1 MSPMNETSITKAV
14 QRLFA
19 KQRLACLATS
29 KSKKPHTSLVA
40 FAATD
45 DLKTI
50 LFATTRSSKKYAYL
64 RANDRVSMLIDDRT
78 NRITDFKKGIAVTVI
93 GRAKELGAHRKNN
106 YLKLYV
112 KQHPYLEEFVESEHS
127 SLFGVEVETYRVVT
141 RFQQVDELRMK
152 RGAPE

>member
-1 MSPMNETSITKAV
+1 MNPKNETSITKTV

-40 FAATD
+40 FAATE

-50 LFATTRSSKKYAYL
+50 LFATTKSSKKYAYL
-64 RANDRVSMLIDDRT
+64 KANHRVSMLIDDRT
-78 NRITDFKKGIAVTVI
+78 NRIADFKEGTAVTVI
-93 GRAKELGAHRKNN
+93 GRAEELELDRENR

-112 KQHPYLEEFVESEHS
+112 KQHPYLKEFVESEHS
-127 SLFGVEVETYRVVT
+127 SLFRIEVENYRVVT

-152 RGAPE
+152 RGAAD

>member
-1 MSPMNETSITKAV
+1 MNPKDETSVRKVV
-14 QRLFA
+14 QQLFT

-29 KSKKPHTSLVA
+29 RSNKPHTSLVA
-40 FAATD
+40 FVATD

-50 LFATTRSSKKYAYL
+50 LFATTKSSKKYAYL
-64 RANDRVSMLIDDRT
+64 KANHRVSMLIDDRT
-78 NRITDFKKGIAVTVI
+78 NRVTDFKKGTAVTVI
-93 GRAKELGAHRKNN
+93 GRAKEMDAHRENT

-127 SLFGVEVETYRVVT
+127 SLFRMEVETYRVVT

-152 RGAPE
+152 RGVPD